1 MFGNWLLVSAYH
13 EAITRDNLPSAASN
27 TLDMIADDVEEK
39 NKQLERERAYVDRE
53 PRIFNA
59 LGGELEDPSAFE
71 PKSGQ

>member
-1 MFGNWLLVSAYH
+1 
-13 EAITRDNLPSAASN
+13 
-27 TLDMIADDVEEK
+27 MIADDVEEK